1 MRRYA
6 EKTLILQRLLLAVAT
21 LCPLL
26 FTTPARADVA
36 LLMEQP
42 YGEFGHLNPT
52 GHAAVF
58 LSDICAETPTRLRTC
73 HPGEYG
79 SVISRYHKIHD
90 QDWIAMPLVP
100 YLYGVDDPAQIP
112 RTITKEQVKETRQA
126 YWRAHLQEL
135 APAGK
140 DGNAPGGEWPQLV
153 GSSFDRSI
161 LGFAVHSTPEQ
172 DARFIAIFND
182 RRNKGHFNLLFH
194 NCADF
199 SRVVLN
205 SFYPGAIHR
214 SWLGDFGMTTPKAA
228 AKSLIKYGRKHPEL
242 HPTTFE
248 IHQVPGDM
256 PRSGNIRGVS
266 ESLVRSKKYL
276 VPLAILFPETTGV
289 IAVDFLTRGRA
300 RIPRTATAFAVKDWE
315 VPAPQEPAPKEPTD
329 NATAPTLGS

>member
-1 MRRYA
+1 MILRRLLFA
-6 EKTLILQRLLLAVAT
+6 VAACTFLILSASS
-21 LCPLL
+21 
-26 FTTPARADVA
+26 RADVA

-42 YGEFGHLNPT
+42 YGDFGHFNPT

-58 LSDICAETPTRLRTC
+58 LSDICADTPTHLRPC
-73 HPGEYG
+73 RPGEYG

-100 YLYGVDDPAQIP
+100 YLYGVDDPSQIADSV
-112 RTITKEQVKETRQA
+112 TKAQVKETREA

-135 APAGK
+135 APADKNG
-140 DGNAPGGEWPQLV
+140 DAPGGEWPQLV

-161 LGFAVHSTPEQ
+161 IGFAIHSTPMQ

-182 RRNKGHFNLLFH
+182 RRNEGHFNLFFH

-205 SFYPGAIHR
+205 TFYPGAIHR
-214 SWLGDFGMTTPKAA
+214 SWLGDFGMTTPKGA

-248 IHQVPGDM
+248 IHQLPGEM
-256 PRSGNIRGVS
+256 ARSGTIRGVS
-266 ESLVRSKKYL
+266 ESLIKSKKYL
-276 VPLAILFPETTGV
+276 VPLAILFPESTGV

-300 RIPRTATAFAVKDWE
+300 RVPRTATAFAVKDWE
-315 VPAPQEPAPKEPTD
+315 IPTPPEPAPKEPVES
-329 NATAPTLGS
+329 ATAAVLGS